1 MAQLT
6 DAALRRGAGS
16 GAARTEEWGQG
27 MTDRID
33 ALATGLGSPPG
44 RASVFA
50 GLAAA
55 LGHGPVALLR
65 RMVER
70 VVAMD
75 EDMRALGL
83 RGVARWT
90 SGSGAA
96 ENAAERG
103 LRALP
108 PDVRTTGLMWPP
120 GVPSPWSAEECRAW
134 AIRCAGRAARKAST
148 TASGACGRC
157 RMATRYCTGAEA
169 PRRPDCLA
177 GPRP

>member
-1 MAQLT
+1 M
-6 DAALRRGAGS
+6 
-16 GAARTEEWGQG
+16 TE
-27 MTDRID
+27 RID
-33 ALATGLGSPPG
+33 ARATGLGSPPG
-44 RASVFA
+44 RASAFA

-55 LGHGPVALLR
+55 LGHDPAALLR

-70 VVAMD
+70 FVAMD

-83 RGVARWT
+83 RGVAPWT
-90 SGSGAA
+90 SARGAA
-96 ENAAERG
+96 ETVAERA

-108 PDVRTTGLMWPP
+108 CDVRTTGLIWPP
-120 GVPSPWSAEECRAW
+120 DVPFPWSAEERRDAVLGT
-134 AIRCAGRAARKAST
+134 RCAGRAAQKTST

-157 RMATRYCTGAEA
+157 RVATRSCTSAEA